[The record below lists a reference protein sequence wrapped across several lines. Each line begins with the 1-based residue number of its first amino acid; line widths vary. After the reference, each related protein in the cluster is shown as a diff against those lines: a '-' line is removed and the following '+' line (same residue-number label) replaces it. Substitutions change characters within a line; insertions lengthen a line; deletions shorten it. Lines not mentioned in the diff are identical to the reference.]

1 MLFQE
6 NVTNCVSF
14 QTKLTSVM
22 DVLAKAAVAEISKLF
37 DDGFAVLR
45 LEMCQRENEIE
56 ALKRTLFMENERQ
69 TTSSK
74 LREAGSCSTC
84 SSSSRRTEQGS
95 NGSDEDAGERT
106 SFEQTARDKVITPKD
121 KQPDQNRPQPPAE
134 SVEGLSEQYRSG
146 HREEKGSALEL
157 VVKTEQEEEYDVISL
172 HTSGS
177 EHGTERSDHQEIEF
191 SVDRRESQLWASVSE
206 SNLDSE
212 GPDCSYGTEQ
222 YTQDLNTDIQLIESA
237 VEGLDSDP
245 SSDTGYINRLMKEEM
260 RAQSVWNARRRTPID
275 LVQAQPGQ
283 QREQTMHPE
292 RREDGT
298 TTRVLSDK
306 QTRTNEG
313 AAYSNVWLNNVF
325 SLAPNGFNSAKV
337 APRSTPAREKWFV
350 CTYCGKSFDRVSHLE
365 MHQRIHT
372 GEKPY
377 SCVTCG
383 RCFAQQSNLR
393 THQRVHRG
401 LRTKKIKS
409 NHNDETTK
417 NILEKPAGARP
428 THYETQP
435 H

>member
-6 NVTNCVSF
+6 NMTNCVTF
-14 QTKLTSVM
+14 QTKLSSVM

-45 LEMCQRENEIE
+45 LEMCHRENEIE
-56 ALKRTLFMENERQ
+56 ALKIKLFMENERQ
-69 TTSSK
+69 ATSSK
-74 LREAGSCSTC
+74 LREAGNSSTC

-95 NGSDEDAGERT
+95 KGSDEDAGERT
-106 SFEQTARDKVITPKD
+106 SFEQTTRDKVFTPKD
-121 KQPDQNRPQPPAE
+121 KQLDQNRPQPPAE
-134 SVEGLSEQYRSG
+134 SVEGLNEQYRSVQ
-146 HREEKGSALEL
+146 REKGSALEL
-157 VVKTEQEEEYDVISL
+157 VKTEHEEEYDVISL

-177 EHGTERSDHQEIEF
+177 EHGTEQSDHQETEF
-191 SVDRRESQLWASVSE
+191 AMDRRESHLWASVSE
-206 SNLDSE
+206 INCDSE

-222 YTQDLNTDIQLIESA
+222 YTQDLNTDIQLIQSA

-245 SSDTGYINRLMKEEM
+245 SSEMGYINRLMKEEM
-260 RAQSVWNARRRTPID
+260 RAQSGWNDQRRTPID

-283 QREQTMHPE
+283 QRAQTMYPE

-298 TTRVLSDK
+298 TTRVPSDK

-325 SLAPNGFNSAKV
+325 SFAPNGFNSAKV

-350 CTYCGKSFDRVSHLE
+350 CTFCGKSFDRVSHLE

-401 LRTKKIKS
+401 LRTKQTKS

-417 NILEKPAGARP
+417 NILEKPAGSRP